1 MFLCIYHWLFVLI
14 SLSIISIERRVQQFT
29 TKKHSFEPVLIN
41 SVNQYV
47 YYRLTKNAQLISLS
61 SYQLVHWSLSPS
73 LLEDHPLILSLPGPP
88 VHPCPSLSIYSC
100 LFSISCK
107 SLLVFL
113 AYLGFLSVYLSVP
126 LNFFQFLHQLHFLIF
141 LSVLNCSLFAG

>member
-1 MFLCIYHWLFVLI
+1 MIFV
-14 SLSIISIERRVQQFT
+14 SIIGSLFWSVSTSFQQRDGY
-29 TKKHSFEPVLIN
+29 SNELP
-41 SVNQYV
+41 
-47 YYRLTKNAQLISLS
+47 KNTHLSQHLSLCLLSSHQKCPLISLS

-141 LSVLNCSLFAG
+141 SAVLNCSLFAG

>member
-1 MFLCIYHWLFVLI
+1 MLYLL
-14 SLSIISIERRVQQFT
+14 
-29 TKKHSFEPVLIN
+29 
-41 SVNQYV
+41 
-47 YYRLTKNAQLISLS
+47 SLS

-141 LSVLNCSLFAG
+141 SAVLNCSLFAGYCGLKMSGFLAFVAFFYLFFSGPFMLACPSLSMYYLFFSCIHVTHI

>member
-1 MFLCIYHWLFVLI
+1 M
-14 SLSIISIERRVQQFT
+14 
-29 TKKHSFEPVLIN
+29 
-41 SVNQYV
+41 SVIV
-47 YYRLTKNAQLISLS
+47 SPKMPLLISLS

-107 SLLVFL
+107 SLLLFL

-141 LSVLNCSLFAG
+141 SAVLNCSLFAGKRCLASLHLLHCFYLFFSSPFMLACPSLSMYYLFFSCIHVTHI